1 MMFKYLTIIQ
11 AVLLLFSGI
20 VVGGE
25 ENFKVP
31 ELKAMHEVI
40 HPMWHDA
47 YPNKDFATLKRL
59 YPEIEQHFQAL
70 QKVTFPA
77 NMEDKA
83 HRWKMGLTKMEKV
96 LKEYQQAV
104 EKNQHDALLT
114 ATKDLHDV
122 FEYLVKVVNPPLP
135 EADAFHQVLFKVFH
149 DYLPNEKWDKIR
161 QIIPE
166 FQSRMKALQGAAL
179 PKKLASKQEKFN
191 TAVAELSKAVEELAK
206 QQHTT
211 DNDALK
217 AAVMKVH
224 DAYENLEKI
233 LE

>member
-1 MMFKYLTIIQ
+1 MAGAIL
-11 AVLLLFSGI
+11 GN
-20 VVGGE
+20 E
-25 ENFKVP
+25 ETFKVP

-47 YPNKDFATLKRL
+47 YPNKDVKTLKNL
-59 YPEIEQHFQAL
+59 YPEIEKHFRAL

-96 LKEYQQAV
+96 LEAYQQAIQN
-104 EKNQHDALLT
+104 NQDDALL
-114 ATKDLHDV
+114 AAAKDLHDA

-149 DYLPNEKWDKIR
+149 DYLPNEKWDQIR

-166 FQSRMKALQGAAL
+166 FQSRMEALKKASL
-179 PKKLASKQEKFN
+179 PKKLEGKQKVFKA
-191 TAVAELSKAVEELAK
+191 AVAELSRAVEALGK
-206 QQHTT
+206 QQTT
-211 DNDALK
+211 SDNEALK
-217 AAVMKVH
+217 EAVLKVH